1 MDCVFAVTRAGELL
15 SLPAGPRAESK
26 RRLLAEYLR
35 NPFLDDDLH
44 ALTLR
49 LGAARAEVGDLLL
62 ELCQEG
68 LLKESGRRGYLLD
81 LDGVATGGDEG
92 DPGQGIVSLPPEA
105 LIAQQS
111 TPVSGA
117 ADALPL
123 AGDPASPAV
132 GIVLLGAGGR
142 AELANDQ
149 AAEWLGVPATELD
162 AATFQAAT
170 GIDPTL
176 VLDGAPR
183 ASLSLHHPRP
193 LRVALHSCCVGGSP
207 GVLAVLQESGAAVEL
222 ARVQA
227 QVQEELYT
235 RLRGEVAEPVLLIQQ
250 FLEEP
255 TAEGLGQAR
264 AALEQVNRFLEEFM
278 LSGADGATDRPC
290 RA

>member
-1 MDCVFAVTRAGELL
+1 MDYVFAVTRAEELL
-15 SLPAGPRAESK
+15 SLPDGPRAENK
-26 RRLLAEYLR
+26 RQLLAEFLR
-35 NPFLDDDLH
+35 NPFLDDDSHTL
-44 ALTLR
+44 ALR

-81 LDGVATGGDEG
+81 LDGVAVGEA
-92 DPGQGIVSLPPEA
+92 DPAPNQGVIELPPEA

-111 TPVSGA
+111 TPVPGT

-123 AGDPASPAV
+123 AGEQDSPAV
-132 GIVLLGAGGR
+132 GIVLLGADGR

-149 AAEWLGVPATELD
+149 AAGWLGVPAAELD
-162 AATFQAAT
+162 VTTFQAAT
-170 GIDPTL
+170 GIDPAL

-193 LRVALHSCCVGGSP
+193 LRVTLHACCVGGEP
-207 GVLAVLQESGAAVEL
+207 GVLVVLQESDAVVEL
-222 ARVQA
+222 ARIQA
-227 QVQEELYT
+227 QVQEELYA

-264 AALEQVNRFLEEFM
+264 AALEQVNRFLEEFL
-278 LSGADGATDRPC
+278 LSGGSGVDQPRCG
-290 RA
+290 